1 MSGHSKWAT
10 THRQKSAADA
20 KKGAAFTK
28 IANLIIIAAKQGG
41 GDPESNFKLRLAID
55 KARAANMPKDNIERA
70 IKRGTGEASD
80 GKVFEEV
87 TYELFGPEGSAF
99 IVEGVTDN
107 KNRTITEVKT
117 VASKN
122 GGQMAGPNAVA
133 WMFDRLA
140 FATVAADT
148 LAGKDIDE
156 LELALIDAG
165 ANDISKDGDWEI
177 TAPTDKLQSILD
189 TLKTNGI
196 EAADSGLGY
205 FPKDELK
212 INSPEAQE
220 KIERF
225 YGLLDDI
232 DDVNNVHTNASW

>member
-80 GKVFEEV
+80 GKAFEEV

-122 GGQMAGPNAVA
+122 GGQMAGQNAVA

-140 FATVAADT
+140 FATVTADS
-148 LAGKDIDE
+148 LSGKELDE
-156 LELALIDAG
+156 LELVLIDAG

-189 TLKTNGI
+189 TLRANGI
-196 EAADSGLGY
+196 EATDSGLGY

-212 INSPEAQE
+212 IDSPEAQE

-225 YGLLDDI
+225 YSLLDDI